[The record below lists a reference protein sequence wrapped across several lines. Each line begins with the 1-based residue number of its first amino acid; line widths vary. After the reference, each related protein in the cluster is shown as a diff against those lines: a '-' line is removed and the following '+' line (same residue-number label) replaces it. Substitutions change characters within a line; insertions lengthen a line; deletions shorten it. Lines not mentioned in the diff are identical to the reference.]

1 MHHTDGKSKLN
12 QQDKAPVIVAR
23 AVLLSPGHAPGEEA
37 ETDAPAFRRLAEVQ
51 QPSGQLGA
59 AGSPSPEVAA
69 EAADEPVRGLVGL
82 LHLLQKVVIFD
93 DSDRH
98 NTETTIRE
106 QFKRRP
112 ASTTD
117 QKKGGTEAYRR

>member
-1 MHHTDGKSKLN
+1 MHHTHGKSKLN

-69 EAADEPVRGLVGL
+69 KAADEPVRGLVGL

-93 DSDRH
+93 DSGRH
-98 NTETTIRE
+98 STETTRE

-117 QKKGGTEAYRR
+117 DQKKGGTQAYRR